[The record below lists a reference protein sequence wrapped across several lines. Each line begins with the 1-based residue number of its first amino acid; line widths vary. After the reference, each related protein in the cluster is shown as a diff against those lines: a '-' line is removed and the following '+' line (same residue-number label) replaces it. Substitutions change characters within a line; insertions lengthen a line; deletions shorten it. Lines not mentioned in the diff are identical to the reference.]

1 MTDDE
6 RQYFDGLIR
15 LTNTKLDDIL
25 DKLSAVRADTD
36 SLKGP
41 VIYTLGDQLTL
52 SQRIT
57 KLEEE
62 LHGRKP

>member
-1 MTDDE
+1 VSDIPMDE
-6 RQYFDGLIR
+6 FRRFVEQING
-15 LTNTKLDDIL
+15 KLDDIL

-36 SLKGP
+36 

-62 LHGRKP
+62 LKR

>member
-1 MTDDE
+1 VSDIPMNE
-6 RQYFDGLIR
+6 FRRFVEQING
-15 LTNTKLDDIL
+15 KLDDIL

-36 SLKGP
+36 GLKGH

-62 LHGRKP
+62 LKR

>member
-6 RQYFDGLIR
+6 FRAFVAQV
-15 LTNTKLDDIL
+15 NTKLDDIL
-25 DKLSAVRADTD
+25 DKLSAVRLDTD
-36 SLKGP
+36 GLKGH

-57 KLEEE
+57 KLEDE
-62 LHGRKP
+62 LRASRGK